1 MSREVTSKTPEVT
14 AKERKLSQESGHLTR
29 MWRDFAVSVIGRL
42 EGPIVLGVG
51 AGLVP
56 DRTVRPTREADLAGA
71 PRCSVTQW
79 Q

>member
-1 MSREVTSKTPEVT
+1 MSCEVTPKTHEVT
-14 AKERKLSQESGHLTR
+14 AKEQKLSQESGHLTR
-29 MWRDFAVSVIGRL
+29 TWRDFAVSVIGRL
-42 EGPIVLGVG
+42 EGAIILGVG

-56 DRTVRPTREADLAGA
+56 DRTVRLTREADHEGA